1 MCSLTHRLN
10 ISGFVESVFSRLTF
24 RVVMYLSGGR
34 QIFRECRVEQD
45 RLWLRSFLQS
55 RPLAS
60 HSTRAFIMLRGILW
74 HNFEIWTKI
83 NVPLDPGN
91 GRLVNCSLPIDSN
104 FERFVKCRVISPMTS
119 TICQHFNT
127 ALLHIIHQA
136 HKEQHIIERAPIGC
150 SWRPREPLHCRNRT
164 GRFF

>member
-1 MCSLTHRLN
+1 MCSLTYRLN

-55 RPLAS
+55 RPPAS
-60 HSTRAFIMLRGILW
+60 HSTRAFIMLRGSLW
-74 HNFEIWTKI
+74 HEILTKI
-83 NVPLDPGN
+83 NLPLDPGN
-91 GRLVNCSLPIDSN
+91 ERLVNCSLPIDSN

-119 TICQHFNT
+119 IICQHFNT
-127 ALLHIIHQA
+127 ALLHII
-136 HKEQHIIERAPIGC
+136 KLINKSI
-150 SWRPREPLHCRNRT
+150 
-164 GRFF
+164 

>member
-1 MCSLTHRLN
+1 MCSLTYRLN

-74 HNFEIWTKI
+74 HNFEILTEI
-83 NVPLDPGN
+83 NLPFDTGN
-91 GRLVNCSLPIDSN
+91 ERLVILFPANRFKLWKICEMQCDFSN
-104 FERFVKCRVISPMTS
+104 DKHNMSAFKHRT
-119 TICQHFNT
+119 TT
-127 ALLHIIHQA
+127 YHQA
-136 HKEQHIIERAPIGC
+136 HKEQHIIERAQIGC
-150 SWRPREPLHCRNRT
+150 SWTPREPLHCRNRT

>member
-1 MCSLTHRLN
+1 MCSLTYRLN

-74 HNFEIWTKI
+74 HNFEILTKI
-83 NVPLDPGN
+83 NLPLDPGN
-91 GRLVNCSLPIDSN
+91 ERLVNCSLPIDSN
-104 FERFVKCRVISPMTS
+104 FERLVKCRVISPMKS
-119 TICQHFNT
+119 IICQHFNT
-127 ALLHIIHQA
+127 ALLLIIRLI
-136 HKEQHIIERAPIGC
+136 KKSI
-150 SWRPREPLHCRNRT
+150 
-164 GRFF
+164 